1 MTGSGATARAGE
13 QRMPRADVAALTRR
27 LVAVD
32 ATNPSLVP
40 GGAGEREL
48 AELVAGWLAE
58 RGFDVRLVGAD
69 PSRPSVLARR
79 RGLGGG
85 RTLLLAGHL
94 DTVGGTGTSTGAS
107 TGTGTATGAS
117 AGAGESDAASES
129 DAAPD
134 EPAAHEPDPDR
145 IVGRGAYD
153 MAGGLAAA
161 MVAAASAPE
170 RLPGD
175 VVLAF
180 ASDEEFGSVGMEEL
194 LAALD
199 AQDPHGAED
208 GDHAGAAGG
217 AASARLALPR
227 PDGAIVLEPTDLEVT
242 LAHRGF
248 AWYRVEYEGVAA
260 HGSQPELGVDAIDRA
275 LDGLVA
281 LRALAAEIE
290 ARPRHPLL
298 GAGSV
303 RVATIEGGT
312 DAATVAARCVL
323 VVERRT
329 LPGEPDPGAELERVL
344 APSRPARVV
353 ELVARPAM
361 EADPESPIARAV
373 LASVERAT
381 GAPAVR
387 RGDPWWTDAGLIAAA
402 GIPAVLVGPVGGGA
416 HADEEWVSADSLE
429 RLVDVVAGAI
439 GAFCGE
445 NGP

>member
-1 MTGSGATARAGE
+1 MTDPGATANGE
-13 QRMPRADVAALTRR
+13 RMPRADVVALTRE
-27 LVAVD
+27 LVAVN

-48 AELVAGWLAE
+48 AELVAAWLAE
-58 RGFDVRLVGAD
+58 RGFAVRLVGAD
-69 PSRPSVLARR
+69 PTRPSVLARR
-79 RGLGGG
+79 RGAGGG

-94 DTVGGTGTSTGAS
+94 DTVGGAGDG
-107 TGTGTATGAS
+107 
-117 AGAGESDAASES
+117 AGAGGAADGSPG
-129 DAAPD
+129 DG
-134 EPAAHEPDPDR
+134 DR

-161 MVAAASAPE
+161 MIAAAAAPE
-170 RLPGD
+170 ELPGD

-180 ASDEEFGSVGMEEL
+180 AADEEFGSVGMEEL

-199 AQDPHGAED
+199 AETD
-208 GDHAGAAGG
+208 GLADAGG
-217 AASARLALPR
+217 DGVSARLGLPR

-281 LRALAAEIE
+281 LRAFAAEVD

-312 DAATVAARCVL
+312 DAATVADRCVL

-344 APSRPARVV
+344 DPSQPARVV

-361 EADPESPIARAV
+361 EADPASPIARAV
-373 LASVERAT
+373 LVSVEVAS
-381 GAPAVR
+381 GASAVR

-402 GIPAVLVGPVGGGA
+402 GIPTVLVGPIGGGA
-416 HADEEWVSADSLE
+416 HADEEWVSTDSLE
-429 RLVDVVAGAI
+429 RLVDVVEGAI
-439 GAFCGE
+439 LAFCGE
-445 NGP
+445 NGREARTRERKEHP

>member
-1 MTGSGATARAGE
+1 MTGGSSARPAMTAGSGAGTG
-13 QRMPRADVAALTRR
+13 VVALTRS
-27 LVAVD
+27 LVAID

-48 AELVAGWLAE
+48 AEFVAAWLAD
-58 RGFDVRLVGAD
+58 RGFEVRLVGSD
-69 PSRPSVLARR
+69 PARPSVLARR
-79 RGLGGG
+79 RGAGGG

-94 DTVGGTGTSTGAS
+94 DTVGGTGTG
-107 TGTGTATGAS
+107 TGTGTVP
-117 AGAGESDAASES
+117 DAAA
-129 DAAPD
+129 DLA
-134 EPAAHEPDPDR
+134 R

-161 MVAAASAPE
+161 MIAAAAAPHD
-170 RLPGD
+170 LPGD

-180 ASDEEFGSVGMEEL
+180 AADEEVGSVGMERL
-194 LAALD
+194 LAAID
-199 AQDPHGAED
+199 AEAEAEPEDAHGTEGAEP
-208 GDHAGAAGG
+208 
-217 AASARLALPR
+217 AASARPAYPR

-281 LRALAAEIE
+281 LREFGAELG

-298 GAGSV
+298 GTGSV

-312 DAATVAARCVL
+312 DAATVADRCVL

-353 ELVARPAM
+353 RLVARPAM
-361 EADPESPIARAV
+361 EADAETPIARAV
-373 LASVERAT
+373 LGAVERVT
-381 GAPAVR
+381 GAGAVR
-387 RGDPWWTDAGLIAAA
+387 RGDPWWTDAGLIASSS
-402 GIPAVLVGPVGGGA
+402 IPVLLVGAVGGGA
-416 HADEEWVSADSLE
+416 HADEEWVSTESLE
-429 RLVDVVAGAI
+429 TLVEVIEAVILD
-439 GAFCGE
+439 FCGGNASE
-445 NGP
+445 PGDP

>member
-1 MTGSGATARAGE
+1 MTDPGATANGE
-13 QRMPRADVAALTRR
+13 RMPRADVVALTRE

-48 AELVAGWLAE
+48 AELVAAWLAE
-58 RGFDVRLVGAD
+58 RGFAVRLVGAD
-69 PSRPSVLARR
+69 PTRPSVLARR
-79 RGLGGG
+79 RGAGGG

-94 DTVGGTGTSTGAS
+94 DTVGGAGDG
-107 TGTGTATGAS
+107 
-117 AGAGESDAASES
+117 AGAGGAADGSPG
-129 DAAPD
+129 DG
-134 EPAAHEPDPDR
+134 DR

-161 MVAAASAPE
+161 MIAAAAAPE
-170 RLPGD
+170 ELPGD

-180 ASDEEFGSVGMEEL
+180 AADEEFGSVGMEEL

-199 AQDPHGAED
+199 AETD
-208 GDHAGAAGG
+208 GLADAGG
-217 AASARLALPR
+217 DGASARSALPR

-281 LRALAAEIE
+281 LRAFAAEVD

-312 DAATVAARCVL
+312 DAATVADRCVL

-344 APSRPARVV
+344 DPSQPARVV

-361 EADPESPIARAV
+361 EADPASPIARAV
-373 LASVERAT
+373 LVSVEVAS
-381 GAPAVR
+381 GASAVR

-402 GIPAVLVGPVGGGA
+402 GIPTVLVGPIGGGA
-416 HADEEWVSADSLE
+416 HADEEWVSTDSLE
-429 RLVDVVAGAI
+429 RLVDVVEGAI
-439 GAFCGE
+439 LAFCGE
-445 NGP
+445 NGREARTRERKEHP

>member
-1 MTGSGATARAGE
+1 MTGAGSATRAGE
-13 QRMPRADVAALTRR
+13 QRMPRADVAALVRR

-48 AELVAGWLAE
+48 AELIAGWLGAH
-58 RGFDVRLVGAD
+58 GLDVRLVGAD
-69 PSRPSVLARR
+69 PARPSVLARR
-79 RGLGGG
+79 RGRGGG

-94 DTVGGTGTSTGAS
+94 DTVGGSGAD
-107 TGTGTATGAS
+107 GPGG
-117 AGAGESDAASES
+117 
-129 DAAPD
+129 AAPD
-134 EPAAHEPDPDR
+134 AAAGSAPAVGSGADR

-161 MVAAASAPE
+161 MVAVAAAPAD
-170 RLPGD
+170 LAGD

-180 ASDEEFGSVGMEEL
+180 AADEEYGSIGMEEL
-194 LAALD
+194 LD
-199 AQDPHGAED
+199 AIDAETT
-208 GDHAGAAGG
+208 
-217 AASARLALPR
+217 ALPR

-275 LDGLVA
+275 LDGMVA
-281 LRALAAEIE
+281 LRALAAEVD

-298 GAGSV
+298 GTGSV

-312 DAATVAARCVL
+312 DAATVADRCTL

-344 APSRPARVV
+344 APSRPARIL

-361 EADPESPIARAV
+361 EADAGGDIARVV
-373 LASVERAT
+373 LEAVERAT

-387 RGDPWWTDAGLIAAA
+387 RGDPWWTDAGLIAEA

-416 HADEEWVSADSLE
+416 HADEEWVSAASLG
-429 RLVDVVAGAI
+429 RLVDAVEGAI
-439 GAFCGE
+439 VAFCGQ

>member
-1 MTGSGATARAGE
+1 MTDPGATAKGE
-13 QRMPRADVAALTRR
+13 RMPRADVVALTRE

-32 ATNPSLVP
+32 AANPSLVP
-40 GGAGEREL
+40 GAAGEREL
-48 AELVAGWLAE
+48 AELVAAWLTD
-58 RGFDVRLVGAD
+58 RGFDVMLIGAD

-79 RGLGGG
+79 RGAGGG

-94 DTVGGTGTSTGAS
+94 DTVGGTGLGAS
-107 TGTGTATGAS
+107 RAPEGDGGGEDGDDGARDD
-117 AGAGESDAASES
+117 DAR
-129 DAAPD
+129 DD
-134 EPAAHEPDPDR
+134 DR

-161 MVAAASAPE
+161 MVAAASAPGG
-170 RLPGD
+170 LPGD
-175 VVLAF
+175 LVLAF
-180 ASDEEFGSVGMEEL
+180 AADEEFGSVGMEEL

-199 AQDPHGAED
+199 AGTG
-208 GDHAGAAGG
+208 GDEGAGG
-217 AASARLALPR
+217 AAASARIAPPR

-281 LRALAAEIE
+281 LRALAAELD

-312 DAATVAARCVL
+312 DAATVADRCVL

-329 LPGEPDPGAELERVL
+329 LPGEPDPAAELGRVL
-344 APSRPARVV
+344 APSQPARLV

-361 EADPESPIARAV
+361 EADPASPIARAV
-373 LASVERAT
+373 LASVEVASGARAL
-381 GAPAVR
+381 R

-416 HADEEWVSADSLE
+416 HADEEWVSARSLE
-429 RLVDVVAGAI
+429 RLVDVVEGAI
-439 GAFCGE
+439 LAFCGE
-445 NGP
+445 NGR

>member
-1 MTGSGATARAGE
+1 
-13 QRMPRADVAALTRR
+13 MPRTDVAALTRE

-94 DTVGGTGTSTGAS
+94 DTVGGV
-107 TGTGTATGAS
+107 
-117 AGAGESDAASES
+117 GAGTDGSNAA
-129 DAAPD
+129 AD
-134 EPAAHEPDPDR
+134 EPGAHEPDHDR

-161 MVAAASAPE
+161 MVAAADAPDD
-170 RLPGD
+170 LPGD

-194 LAALD
+194 LAAID
-199 AQDPHGAED
+199 AED
-208 GDHAGAAGG
+208 PEDAGDGDDASAIGG

-281 LRALAAEIE
+281 LRALAAELG

-312 DAATVAARCVL
+312 DAATVAACCVL

-329 LPGEPDPGAELERVL
+329 LPGEPDPGAELERAL

-361 EADPESPIARAV
+361 EADPASPIARAV
-373 LASVERAT
+373 LASVERAS

-402 GIPAVLVGPVGGGA
+402 GIPAVL
-416 HADEEWVSADSLE
+416 
-429 RLVDVVAGAI
+429 
-439 GAFCGE
+439 
-445 NGP
+445 

>member
-1 MTGSGATARAGE
+1 MTDPGATANGE
-13 QRMPRADVAALTRR
+13 RMPRADVVALTRE

-48 AELVAGWLAE
+48 AELVAAWLAE
-58 RGFDVRLVGAD
+58 RGFAVRLVGAD
-69 PSRPSVLARR
+69 PTRPSVLARR
-79 RGLGGG
+79 RGAGGG

-94 DTVGGTGTSTGAS
+94 DTVGGAGDG
-107 TGTGTATGAS
+107 
-117 AGAGESDAASES
+117 AGAGGAADGSPG
-129 DAAPD
+129 DG
-134 EPAAHEPDPDR
+134 DR

-161 MVAAASAPE
+161 MIAAAAAPE
-170 RLPGD
+170 ELPGD

-180 ASDEEFGSVGMEEL
+180 AADEEFGSVGMEEL

-199 AQDPHGAED
+199 AETD
-208 GDHAGAAGG
+208 GLADAGG
-217 AASARLALPR
+217 DGASARSALPR

-281 LRALAAEIE
+281 LRAFAAEVD

-312 DAATVAARCVL
+312 DAATVADRCVL

-344 APSRPARVV
+344 APSQPARIV

-361 EADPESPIARAV
+361 EADPASPIARAV
-373 LASVERAT
+373 LVAVEVAS
-381 GAPAVR
+381 GASAVR

-402 GIPAVLVGPVGGGA
+402 GIPTVLVGPIGGGA
-416 HADEEWVSADSLE
+416 HADEEWVSTDSLE
-429 RLVDVVAGAI
+429 RLVDVVEGAI
-439 GAFCGE
+439 LAFCGE
-445 NGP
+445 NGREARTRERKEHP

>member
-1 MTGSGATARAGE
+1 MTDPGATANGE
-13 QRMPRADVAALTRR
+13 RMPRADVVALTRE

-48 AELVAGWLAE
+48 AELVAAWLAE
-58 RGFDVRLVGAD
+58 RGFAVRLVGAD
-69 PSRPSVLARR
+69 PTRPSVLARR
-79 RGLGGG
+79 RGAGGG

-94 DTVGGTGTSTGAS
+94 DTVGGAGDG
-107 TGTGTATGAS
+107 
-117 AGAGESDAASES
+117 AGAGGAADGSPG
-129 DAAPD
+129 DG
-134 EPAAHEPDPDR
+134 DR

-161 MVAAASAPE
+161 MIAAAAAPE
-170 RLPGD
+170 ELPGD
-175 VVLAF
+175 LVLAF
-180 ASDEEFGSVGMEEL
+180 AADEEFGSVGMEEL

-199 AQDPHGAED
+199 AETD
-208 GDHAGAAGG
+208 GLADAGG
-217 AASARLALPR
+217 DGASARSALPR

-281 LRALAAEIE
+281 LRAFAAEVD

-312 DAATVAARCVL
+312 DAATVADRCVL

-344 APSRPARVV
+344 DPSQPARVV

-361 EADPESPIARAV
+361 EADPASPIARAV
-373 LASVERAT
+373 LVSVEVAS
-381 GAPAVR
+381 GASAVR

-402 GIPAVLVGPVGGGA
+402 GIPTVLVGPIGGGA
-416 HADEEWVSADSLE
+416 HADEEWVSTDSLE
-429 RLVDVVAGAI
+429 RLVDVVEGAI
-439 GAFCGE
+439 LAFCGE
-445 NGP
+445 NGREARTRERKEHP

>member
-1 MTGSGATARAGE
+1 MTDPGATANGE
-13 QRMPRADVAALTRR
+13 RMPRADVVALTRE

-48 AELVAGWLAE
+48 AELVAAWLAE
-58 RGFDVRLVGAD
+58 RGFAVRLVGAD
-69 PSRPSVLARR
+69 PTRPSVLARR
-79 RGLGGG
+79 RGAGGG

-94 DTVGGTGTSTGAS
+94 DTVGGAGDG
-107 TGTGTATGAS
+107 
-117 AGAGESDAASES
+117 AGAGGAADGSPG
-129 DAAPD
+129 DG
-134 EPAAHEPDPDR
+134 DR

-161 MVAAASAPE
+161 MIAAAAAPE
-170 RLPGD
+170 ELPGD

-180 ASDEEFGSVGMEEL
+180 AADEEFGSVGMEEL

-199 AQDPHGAED
+199 AETD
-208 GDHAGAAGG
+208 GLADAGG
-217 AASARLALPR
+217 DGASARSALPR

-281 LRALAAEIE
+281 LRAFAAEVD

-312 DAATVAARCVL
+312 DAATVADRCVL

-344 APSRPARVV
+344 APSQPARIV

-361 EADPESPIARAV
+361 EADPASPIARAV
-373 LASVERAT
+373 LVSVEVAS
-381 GAPAVR
+381 GASAVR

-402 GIPAVLVGPVGGGA
+402 GIPTVLVGPIGGGA
-416 HADEEWVSADSLE
+416 HADEEWVSTDSLE
-429 RLVDVVAGAI
+429 RLVDVVEGAI
-439 GAFCGE
+439 LAFCGE
-445 NGP
+445 NGREARTRERKEHP

>member
-1 MTGSGATARAGE
+1 M
-13 QRMPRADVAALTRR
+13 QRMPRADVAALTRE

-48 AELVAGWLAE
+48 AELVAAWLAE

-79 RGLGGG
+79 RGTGGG

-94 DTVGGTGTSTGAS
+94 DTVGGTGVGSGA
-107 TGTGTATGAS
+107 GTGGS
-117 AGAGESDAASES
+117 EAA
-129 DAAPD
+129 AD
-134 EPAAHEPDPDR
+134 EPGAHEPDSDR

-161 MVAAASAPE
+161 MVAAAAAPHD
-170 RLPGD
+170 LPGD

-194 LAALD
+194 LAAID
-199 AQDPHGAED
+199 AED
-208 GDHAGAAGG
+208 PEDAGDGDDASAVGG

-260 HGSQPELGVDAIDRA
+260 HGSQPEFGVDAIDRA

-281 LRALAAEIE
+281 LRTLAAELG

-298 GAGSV
+298 GARSV

-344 APSRPARVV
+344 ASSGPARVL

-361 EADPESPIARAV
+361 EADPASPIARAV
-373 LASVERAT
+373 LASVERRS
-381 GAPAVR
+381 GAPAAR